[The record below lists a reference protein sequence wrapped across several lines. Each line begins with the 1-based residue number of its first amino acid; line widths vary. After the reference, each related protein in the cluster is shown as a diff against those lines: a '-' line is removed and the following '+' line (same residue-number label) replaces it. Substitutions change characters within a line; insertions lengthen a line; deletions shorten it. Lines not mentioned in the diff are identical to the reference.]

1 MQSPRSGSAAHIVV
15 RPRSHDNDPLRC
27 LLDDC
32 GPNKN
37 DRAIVLITA
46 CISDGVNTGREIIAR
61 GVSLGL
67 DPAHVALILSKD
79 AGSNP
84 DRHRWQRGGDGVY
97 YLHSV
102 KLAA

>member
-15 RPRSHDNDPLRC
+15 RPRSHDDDPLRC

-46 CISDGVNTGREIIAR
+46 CISDGVNTGPEILAR
-61 GVSLGL
+61 GVRLGL
-67 DPAHVALILSKD
+67 HPAHVALILSKD

-84 DRHRWQRGGDGVY
+84 NRHRWRRDDQGTY
-97 YLHSV
+97 SL
-102 KLAA
+102 LN